1 MKKILV
7 MVIAT
12 ILAVCAFTGCG
23 TNNAASD
30 MGSAVSDVASDA
42 ASGMES
48 MGDAMS
54 GGTVSDTDG
63 IIGNEA
69 TTNGAT
75 EGTSNVE
82 DNTSGQNNTEPSDAL
97 I

>member
-1 MKKILV
+1 MKKIFV
-7 MVIAT
+7 MAIAT
-12 ILAVCAFTGCG
+12 VLAACAFTGCG
-23 TNNAASD
+23 TRNAVSD

-54 GGTVSDTDG
+54 GGEVKDTDG

-69 TTNGAT
+69 TKGAT
-75 EGTSNVE
+75 DSTSVVE
-82 DNTSGQNNTEPSDAL
+82 DNTENKSYTSPSDTL